1 MAKTANDLRRLLN
14 GSIRYEFD
22 GSVLEVQSYWS
33 GKSIKL
39 DLYRI
44 TDEMLEELIVED
56 DDEEEYE
63 EDEEE

>member
-14 GSIRYEFD
+14 GSIRYEFE
-22 GSVLEVQSYWS
+22 GSVLELQSYWT
-33 GKSIKL
+33 GQSIKL

-44 TDEMLEELIVED
+44 TDEMLERLIVED
-56 DDEEEYE
+56 DEEEENE